1 MQEVQQHMAFVD
13 EDYADLRETARRF
26 SRERLLPFYQQRENE
41 THYDRTLMRQMGELG
56 LIAPELP
63 AEYGGLGL
71 TNVASGVVVEE
82 LAYGDFNMAY
92 VQSSGSL
99 IGQVLVANNHDLAAE
114 WVPKIIGGEKL
125 VGIALTEPSAG
136 SDAARL
142 TLSAKRNG
150 DRYILRGEKTSI
162 SSADQADAFITFA
175 RTGTTEEGAR
185 GITAFFLPADLA
197 GISRTRFKDVG
208 SKIVGRGSIF
218 FDDVEIPAEYRLG
231 EEGRGFSKVMNGF
244 DFNRAFIGLMAIG
257 AAQASLDETWRYANQ
272 RKTFGQTIANYQGV
286 TFPLAEFE
294 AQLEATRHL
303 CYHTLALRD
312 AGRPHTVEAAMAKWL
327 GPKTAYEAIR
337 QCLLTHGHAGYSM
350 DLPHQQRMRDVMGL
364 EIGDGTAQ
372 IMKLIVARDRLRRHD
387 G

>member
-1 MQEVQQHMAFVD
+1 MASVG
-13 EDYADLRETARRF
+13 EEYADLRETARRF
-26 SRERLLPFYQQRENE
+26 SRDKLLPFYQRRESE
-41 THYDRTLMRQMGELG
+41 AHYDRALMRQMGELG
-56 LIAPELP
+56 LIAPEIP
-63 AEYGGLGL
+63 EEYGGLGL

-82 LAYGDFNMAY
+82 IAYGDFNIAY

-99 IGQVLVANNHDLAAE
+99 MSQVLVANNHDLAIE
-114 WVPKIIGGEKL
+114 WVPKIISGEKL
-125 VGIALTEPSAG
+125 LGIALTEPGAG

-142 TLSAKRNG
+142 SLSAERKG

-175 RTGTTEEGAR
+175 RTGTKEEGAH
-185 GITAFFLPADLA
+185 GITAFFFPADLP
-197 GISRTRFKDVG
+197 GISRTRFNDVG

-218 FDDVEIPAEYRLG
+218 FDDVVIPMEYRLG
-231 EEGRGFSKVMNGF
+231 EEGHGFSKVMNGF

-257 AAQASLDETWRYANQ
+257 AAQASLDETWRYTNQ
-272 RKTFGQTIANYQGV
+272 RKTFGQAISNHQGV

-327 GPKTAYEAIR
+327 GPKTAYDAIR
-337 QCLLTHGHAGYSM
+337 QCLLTHGHSGYSM

-372 IMKLIVARDRLRRHD
+372 IMKLIIARDRVRRHH